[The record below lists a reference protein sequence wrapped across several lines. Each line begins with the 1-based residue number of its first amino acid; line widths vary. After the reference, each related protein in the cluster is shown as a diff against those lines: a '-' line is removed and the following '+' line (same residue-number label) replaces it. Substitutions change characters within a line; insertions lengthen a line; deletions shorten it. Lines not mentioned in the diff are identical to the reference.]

1 MRKERINEVW
11 GILFLLL
18 GLFTLASLVFFYKE
32 DLPFYTSHP
41 ASPVRNVTGLAGA
54 YLAFGLILS
63 FGVSSLLIPGLFL
76 LWAGCFFLQRV
87 PERKFFKFAGLCI
100 SLFAT
105 STLVAIYA
113 EPDQRLEQ
121 AGAVGYVAGTH
132 LLHYFGS
139 LGSTILSGSC
149 LMLSLI
155 LATDFLLYPIFKRI
169 VDNAIKTFQ
178 AFARFVVAIGS
189 AVLSIGR
196 IFSFGKKKEMETK
209 ESEVSVPTKA
219 QKASAVLN
227 VKLLQNSPKNDKEET
242 KSIFPDT
249 PLKVK
254 QYRPDLPENV
264 ETEKKDKS
272 KKSDEP
278 DPAAV
283 EALKKMAMAEAA
295 EVARTKASKPKEDIN
310 AGSSASGDV
319 VPKSKAMLAQE
330 AAKNAETVVGTIVNE
345 SYKFPPIDLLK
356 RPVKGAVSTDN
367 LAENSKILEATLGEF
382 GIDVKV
388 MEVEQGPVITRYEL
402 LPAPGV
408 KVNSIAALADDI
420 ALALKASSV
429 RFIIPIP
436 GKSAIGVEVPNSIAS
451 LVCVRE
457 LVESAAFQKKQML
470 PLALGKDTSG
480 KTLIADLAG
489 MPHLLIAGTTGSG
502 KTVCVNSIIIGLMY
516 ACSPADLKFV
526 MVDPKM
532 VELAVYN
539 KLPHMLA
546 PVVTDVRK
554 AAQTLNWVV
563 TEMENR
569 YKLFAKV
576 GLRNIQSFNNRPI
589 TEEDKKQML
598 EAEASG
604 SENVIPVHLPYIV
617 VIIDELADLM
627 MVAQDKVEG
636 AITRLAQLSRAVGIH
651 LILATQRPSVDVI
664 TGVIK
669 ANFPARIS
677 FKVAS
682 KVDSRTVID
691 GNGADKLLGKGDM
704 LFIQPGD
711 SKPVR
716 GQAPLI
722 VDEEINAVVKF
733 VSEQGQPHYHKEI
746 LSTQEG
752 KSQNGA
758 QEKDELFDEA
768 VAVVLETG
776 QASTSNLQR
785 RLRLGYTR
793 AARIID
799 QMEAEGIVG
808 PAQGAKPRDIFI
820 SRDNA
825 PEFTSVN
832 QT

>member
-1 MRKERINEVW
+1 MRKERINEIW

-41 ASPVRNVTGLAGA
+41 ASPVRNVTGLTGA

-100 SLFAT
+100 ALFAT

-113 EPDQRLEQ
+113 DTDQRLEQ
-121 AGAVGYVAGTH
+121 AGAVGYITGTH
-132 LLHYFGS
+132 LLRYFGS
-139 LGSTILSGSC
+139 LGSTILAGSC

-155 LATDFLLYPIFKRI
+155 LATDFLLYPLFKRVLDRSVRI
-169 VDNAIKTFQ
+169 FQ
-178 AFARFVVAIGS
+178 AFARAVVAVAAAI
-189 AVLSIGR
+189 LSIGK
-196 IFSFGKKKEMETK
+196 IFSFGKNKVKEEKETLK
-209 ESEVSVPTKA
+209 EAPVMTKT
-219 QKASAVLN
+219 QKGAAVFDS
-227 VKLLQNSPKNDKEET
+227 KLFKASPKNEKEKET
-242 KSIFPDT
+242 VFPDT

-254 QYRPDLPENV
+254 QYRPDLPEGG
-264 ETEKKDKS
+264 EIDKKEKS

-283 EALKKMAMAEAA
+283 EALKKMAADSMA
-295 EVARTKASKPKEDIN
+295 EVARNKPVKAEAAGAASSVESTKAK
-310 AGSSASGDV
+310 SGNVEEGVKHSDG
-319 VPKSKAMLAQE
+319 
-330 AAKNAETVVGTIVNE
+330 VVGTVIPEN
-345 SYKFPPIDLLK
+345 YKFPSLDLLR
-356 RPVKGAVSTDN
+356 RPVKGTAPQDN
-367 LAENSKILEATLGEF
+367 LAENSKILEDTLGEF
-382 GIDVKV
+382 GIEVKV

-408 KVNSIAALADDI
+408 KVNSIAAVADDI
-420 ALALKASSV
+420 ALALKAPSV
-429 RFIIPIP
+429 RLIIPIP
-436 GKSAIGVEVPNSIAS
+436 GKSAVGVEVPNSVAS
-451 LVCVRE
+451 LVSVRE
-457 LVESAAFQKKQML
+457 LIESAAFQKKQQL

-480 KTLIADLAG
+480 KTLIADLAS
-489 MPHLLIAGTTGSG
+489 MPHILIAGTTGSG
-502 KTVCVNSIIIGLMY
+502 KTVCVNSIIIGLLY

-546 PVVTDVRK
+546 PVVTDVKK
-554 AAQTLNWVV
+554 AAMTLNWVV

-569 YKLFAKV
+569 YKLLAKV
-576 GLRNIQSFNNRPI
+576 GLRNIQGFNSRPI
-589 TEEDKKQML
+589 SEEDKKQIL
-598 EAEASG
+598 EAQAAG
-604 SENVIPVHLPYIV
+604 SENVIPIHLPYIV

-636 AITRLAQLSRAVGIH
+636 AIARLAQLSRAVGIH

-691 GNGADKLLGKGDM
+691 ASGADKLIGKGDM

-716 GQAPLI
+716 GQASLI

-733 VSEQGQPHYHKEI
+733 VSEQAQPHYHKEI
-746 LSTQEG
+746 LGAQEG
-752 KSQNGA
+752 KKEGNGA
-758 QEKDELFDEA
+758 GEKDELYDEA

-799 QMEAEGIVG
+799 QMEAEGVVG
-808 PAQGAKPRDIFI
+808 PAQGAKPREIFI

-825 PEFTSVN
+825 PAFTSVN
-832 QT
+832 QA